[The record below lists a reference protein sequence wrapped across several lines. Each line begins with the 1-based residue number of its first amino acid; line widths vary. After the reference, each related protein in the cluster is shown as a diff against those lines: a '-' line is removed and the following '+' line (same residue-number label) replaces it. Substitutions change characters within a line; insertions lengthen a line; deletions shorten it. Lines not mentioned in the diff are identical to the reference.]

1 MKKIGI
7 INKVEFSGPGTR
19 NIFYIDPEVD
29 GYKHISYLSAFVCDI
44 TDIGFTVKKVT
55 PKIEIEDCYFPGNI
69 IEYDEETNTITSV
82 SLFRELTEN
91 EMNQIDY
98 IYQHFS
104 KKLNTNYDFDSVI
117 QYLSNCQNMDEIK
130 RKLQQIDSKSLYEK
144 EEEIMDA
151 EQILR
156 NINFEMLCR
165 YKIKENQ
172 KIDSTNIVRK

>member
-19 NIFYIDPEVD
+19 NIIYQNPEVD
-29 GYKHISYLSAFVCDI
+29 GYKYISYLSAFVCDI
-44 TDIGFTVKKVT
+44 TGTGFTVKKVT

-91 EMNQIDY
+91 EMNQIDH

-104 KKLNTNYDFDSVI
+104 KKLNKNYDFDSVI
-117 QYLSNCQNMDEIK
+117 QYLSKCQNMDEIK

-151 EQILR
+151 KQILR
-156 NINFEMLCR
+156 DIKSEMLYR
-165 YKIKENQ
+165 DYFRKNKH
-172 KIDSTNIVRK
+172 TNIIKK